1 MMKLFLKIFNGA
13 GFSETIYP
21 TMISYLR
28 SARRVAGQ
36 GDVDIVLRRSA
47 SEVYNAGKYQP
58 SDANV
63 LLDYL
68 FRGNVLTARNAPP
81 PVEFVNFVNVFVRY
95 FQNNLQK
102 FDEKLL
108 EEIFGKDKLNDP
120 SSRARVLIPRE
131 EYNKYKVPNILPDQQ
146 LEGEEDNGENNT
158 NNQNKKA
165 KNRRREFYDK
175 KDFFLNRELTELE
188 NKMERIGIPTSS
200 LSGVSKDTVAN
211 FVDSVYRMAA

>member
-1 MMKLFLKIFNGA
+1 MKLFLKIFNGA

-36 GDVDIVLRRSA
+36 GDVDIVLKRSA

-68 FRGNVLTARNAPP
+68 FRGIVLTARNAPP
-81 PVEFVNFVNVFVRY
+81 PVEFVNFVNVFVNY

-108 EEIFGKDKLNDP
+108 GDIFGKDKLNDP
-120 SSRARVLIPRE
+120 SSRARVLIPWE

-146 LEGEEDNGENNT
+146 LEGEEDNSENNE

>member
-13 GFSETIYP
+13 GFSETSYP
-21 TMISYLR
+21 IIICYLR

-36 GDVDIVLRRSA
+36 GDKDIVLKRSA

-68 FRGNVLTARNAPP
+68 FRGNVLAARNAIP
-81 PVEFVNFVNVFVRY
+81 PVEFVNFVNVFVNY
-95 FQNNLQK
+95 FQNNLK
-102 FDEKLL
+102 EFDEKLL
-108 EEIFGKDKLNDP
+108 EEIFGKDRVSDP
-120 SSRARVLIPRE
+120 SSTARVLIPWE
-131 EYNKYKVPNILPDQQ
+131 EYNKYKVPDILPDQQ
-146 LEGEEDNGENNT
+146 LEDGEDNSENNE

-175 KDFFLNRELTELE
+175 KDFFLNKELTELE
-188 NKMERIGIPTSS
+188 NKMERIGIQTSS

>member
-1 MMKLFLKIFNGA
+1 MKLFLKIFNGA

-36 GDVDIVLRRSA
+36 GDVDIVLKRSA

-68 FRGNVLTARNAPP
+68 FRGIVLTARNAPP
-81 PVEFVNFVNVFVRY
+81 PVEFVNFVNVFVNY

-102 FDEKLL
+102 IDEKLL
-108 EEIFGKDKLNDP
+108 GDIFGKDKLNDP
-120 SSRARVLIPRE
+120 SSRARVLIPWE

-146 LEGEEDNGENNT
+146 LEGEEDNSENNE

>member
-1 MMKLFLKIFNGA
+1 MKLFLKIFNGA

-21 TMISYLR
+21 TIISYLR

-36 GDVDIVLRRSA
+36 GDVDIVLKRSA

-68 FRGNVLTARNAPP
+68 FRGIVLTARNAPP
-81 PVEFVNFVNVFVRY
+81 PVEFVNFVNVFVNY
-95 FQNNLQK
+95 FQNNLLK
-102 FDEKLL
+102 FDEGLL
-108 EEIFGKDKLNDP
+108 EKIFGKDKLNDP
-120 SSRARVLIPRE
+120 SSRARVLIPWE

-146 LEGEEDNGENNT
+146 LEGEEDNSENNE

>member
-1 MMKLFLKIFNGA
+1 MKLFLKIFNGA

-21 TMISYLR
+21 TIISYLR

-36 GDVDIVLRRSA
+36 GDVDIVLKRSA

-68 FRGNVLTARNAPP
+68 FRGIVLTARNAPP
-81 PVEFVNFVNVFVRY
+81 PVEFVNFVNVFVNY
-95 FQNNLQK
+95 FQNNLLK
-102 FDEKLL
+102 FDEGLL
-108 EEIFGKDKLNDP
+108 EKIFGKDKLNDP
-120 SSRARVLIPRE
+120 SSRARVLIPWE

-146 LEGEEDNGENNT
+146 LEGEEDNSENNE

-200 LSGVSKDTVAN
+200 LSGVSKDKISN

>member
-1 MMKLFLKIFNGA
+1 MKLFLKIFNGA

-21 TMISYLR
+21 TIISYLR

-36 GDVDIVLRRSA
+36 GDVDIVLKRSA

-58 SDANV
+58 SDVNV

-68 FRGNVLTARNAPP
+68 FRGIVLTARNAPP
-81 PVEFVNFVNVFVRY
+81 PVEFVNFVNVFVNY

-108 EEIFGKDKLNDP
+108 GDIFGKDKLNDP
-120 SSRARVLIPRE
+120 SSRARVLIPWE

-146 LEGEEDNGENNT
+146 LEGEEDNSENNE

>member
-1 MMKLFLKIFNGA
+1 MKLFLKIFNGA
-13 GFSETIYP
+13 GFSETNYP
-21 TMISYLR
+21 TIISYLR

-36 GDVDIVLRRSA
+36 GDVDIVLKRSA

-68 FRGNVLTARNAPP
+68 FRGIVLTARNAPP
-81 PVEFVNFVNVFVRY
+81 PVEFVNFVNVFVNY
-95 FQNNLQK
+95 FQNNLLK
-102 FDEKLL
+102 FDEGLL
-108 EEIFGKDKLNDP
+108 EKIFGKDKLNDP
-120 SSRARVLIPRE
+120 SSRARVLIPWE

-146 LEGEEDNGENNT
+146 LEGEEDNSENNE

-200 LSGVSKDTVAN
+200 LSGVSKDKISN

>member
-1 MMKLFLKIFNGA
+1 MKLFLKIFNGA
-13 GFSETIYP
+13 GFSETNYP
-21 TMISYLR
+21 TIISYLR

-36 GDVDIVLRRSA
+36 GNVDIVLKRSA

-68 FRGNVLTARNAPP
+68 FRGIVLTARNAPP
-81 PVEFVNFVNVFVRY
+81 PVEFVNFVNVFVNY
-95 FQNNLQK
+95 FQNNLLK
-102 FDEKLL
+102 FDEGLL
-108 EEIFGKDKLNDP
+108 EKIFGKDKLNDP
-120 SSRARVLIPRE
+120 SSRARVLIPWE

-146 LEGEEDNGENNT
+146 LEGEEDNSENNE

-200 LSGVSKDTVAN
+200 LSGVSKDKISN

>member
-1 MMKLFLKIFNGA
+1 MKLFLKIFNGA

-68 FRGNVLTARNAPP
+68 FRGIVLTARNTPP

-95 FQNNLQK
+95 FQNNLQE

-108 EEIFGKDKLNDP
+108 EEIFGKDRVSDP
-120 SSRARVLIPRE
+120 SSTARVLIPWE
-131 EYNKYKVPNILPDQQ
+131 EYNKYKVPDILPDQQ
-146 LEGEEDNGENNT
+146 LEDGEDNSENNE

-175 KDFFLNRELTELE
+175 KDFFLNKELTELE
-188 NKMERIGIPTSS
+188 NKMERIGIQTSS

>member
-1 MMKLFLKIFNGA
+1 M
-13 GFSETIYP
+13 
-21 TMISYLR
+21 
-28 SARRVAGQ
+28 
-36 GDVDIVLRRSA
+36 
-47 SEVYNAGKYQP
+47 
-58 SDANV
+58 
-63 LLDYL
+63 
-68 FRGNVLTARNAPP
+68 TARNAPP
-81 PVEFVNFVNVFVRY
+81 PVEFVNFVNVFVNY

-108 EEIFGKDKLNDP
+108 GDIFGKDKLNDP
-120 SSRARVLIPRE
+120 SSRARVLIPWE

-146 LEGEEDNGENNT
+146 LEGEEDNSENNE
-158 NNQNKKA
+158 NNQNKKV

>member
-1 MMKLFLKIFNGA
+1 MKLFLKIFNGA

-21 TMISYLR
+21 TIISYLR
-28 SARRVAGQ
+28 SARRVAGH
-36 GDVDIVLRRSA
+36 GDVDIVLKRSA

-68 FRGNVLTARNAPP
+68 FRGIVLTARNAPP
-81 PVEFVNFVNVFVRY
+81 PVEFVNFVNVFVNY
-95 FQNNLQK
+95 FQNNLLK
-102 FDEKLL
+102 FDEGLL
-108 EEIFGKDKLNDP
+108 EKIFGKDKLNDP
-120 SSRARVLIPRE
+120 SSRARVLIPWE

-146 LEGEEDNGENNT
+146 LEGEEDNSENNE

-200 LSGVSKDTVAN
+200 LSGVSKDKISN